1 MSTCRP
7 RRASRGF
14 SLLELVIVIA
24 LVSLLLAIAVDRL
37 LLVKARAES
46 MGMEQV
52 VGTLRSAMTIRV
64 AELVAR
70 ARVAEVATLAGTD
83 PMRLLAERPR
93 NYLGEL
99 FGPDASTLQ
108 VGNWFYDLRDHALCY
123 LVESSDYFQST
134 LSAPP
139 RACFAVEPVFDDANG
154 NNRYDPGVDTLR
166 GLRLAAI
173 APYEWRL
180 QFVWPDWPWAAPKA
194 ASRAAR

>member
-1 MSTCRP
+1 MTLRRP

-14 SLLELVIVIA
+14 SLLELVLVIA
-24 LVSLLLAIAVDRL
+24 LISVLLAIAIDRL

-46 MGMEQV
+46 TAMEQV
-52 VGTLRSAMTIRV
+52 LGTLRSAMTIRV

-70 ARVAEVATLAGTD
+70 GRIAEVATLARTD
-83 PMRLLAERPR
+83 PMLLLAERPQ

-99 FGPDASTLQ
+99 FGPDASTLE
-108 VGNWFYDLRDHALCY
+108 VGNWFFDTRDRVLCY
-123 LVESSDYFQST
+123 LVESTDYFESG
-134 LSAPP
+134 LSAPA
-139 RACFAVEPVFDDANG
+139 RACFAIEPVS
-154 NNRYDPGVDTLR
+154 VDTLR

-194 ASRAAR
+194 TSPRAR

>member
-1 MSTCRP
+1 M
-7 RRASRGF
+7 
-14 SLLELVIVIA
+14 IA

-46 MGMEQV
+46 AGMEQV